1 MTGTAPTSH
10 DALVERYGTPLYVYD
25 LDEVAAARAELLDA
39 LPDGAVLYYALK
51 ANPHP
56 DVARTL
62 RGDDGRCRAEIS
74 STGEL
79 HAALD
84 AGFDPAHCLYTGP
97 GKTTTEIGHA
107 LDLGVRTF
115 STDSVGDVR
124 RVGRAA
130 AARRVTAACV
140 LRVNAVNT
148 DTGGATTGIRM
159 TGRPSQF
166 GFDAESLPDALPEL
180 RRVEGVRLTGLHF
193 FPLSNAKDE
202 ENLVA
207 EFRHTVAAAVR
218 LADDLDLPLE
228 LLDLGGGFAAPYGTP
243 GTRDSYPALRG
254 ELEAMLDAALPR
266 WRTGSPVIAF
276 ESGRYLTAC
285 AGTLLLGVTNVK
297 TGRGRTHVILDGG
310 INVFG
315 GMSGLG
321 RLLPTHVEPAATTA
335 PADAPTAPARLVGP
349 LCTPGDVLSRDLP
362 VPDLR
367 DDDVVTVPNTGAYG
381 PTASLLAFLGRPA
394 PAEVA
399 LRGPDIV
406 SATRIDYRRVP
417 LEAADAPDTAGD
429 PASAGRTAEEPTP

>member
-1 MTGTAPTSH
+1 MTGTLQEPH
-10 DALVERYGTPLYVYD
+10 GALVERFGTPLYVYD
-25 LDEVAAARAELLDA
+25 LDEVTAARTELLGA
-39 LPDGAVLYYALK
+39 LPDGSVLYYALK

-56 DVARTL
+56 DVARAL
-62 RGDDGRCRAEIS
+62 RGDDGRVRAEIS
-74 STGEL
+74 SSGEL
-79 HAALD
+79 HAALE

-97 GKTTTEIGHA
+97 GKTTTELGHA

-115 STDSVGDVR
+115 STDSVSDVR

-130 AARRVTAACV
+130 TERAVTAGCV

-166 GFDAESLPDALPEL
+166 GFDAESLPDALSGL
-180 RRVEGVRLTGLHF
+180 RHVDGIRLTGLHF

-202 ENLVA
+202 ANLVS

-218 LADDLDLPLE
+218 LADDLGLPLE

-254 ELEAMLDAALPR
+254 ELEAMLDAALPH
-266 WRTGSPVIAF
+266 WRTGSPLIAF

-310 INVFG
+310 INAFG

-335 PADAPTAPARLVGP
+335 PADAPTVTARLVGP

-362 VPDLR
+362 GPALR
-367 DDDVVTVPNTGAYG
+367 PDDVVTVPNTGAYG

-394 PAEVA
+394 PAEIV
-399 LRGPDIV
+399 LRGGDLV
-406 SATRIDYRRVP
+406 SATRIDYRRTPV
-417 LEAADAPDTAGD
+417 EDAGT
-429 PASAGRTAEEPTP
+429 PAPARRSAQEPAP